1 MGRRFALVLVAV
13 FVLLSIGHAQDA
25 KPAPYTDNPALTAQI
40 VNPQEAPKPAAK
52 PAPYTDV
59 EALRIENVRLE
70 GQIVQRAI
78 ADWQAKVKALK
89 ADLEK
94 VRSGFTFNPETGEWA
109 PVTAPAGVSK

>member
-13 FVLLSIGHAQDA
+13 FALLSIGHAQD
-25 KPAPYTDNPALTAQI
+25 
-40 VNPQEAPKPAAK
+40 AK